1 MATKIITTTENAIVY
16 TAYADF
22 QFTYQRKKYGATSG
36 ETFTPPE
43 DFVEVESGWGVK
55 GIKFQYSTYKENT
68 VEQDGTLKK
77 VEEEQ
82 AHYLILPLNKN

>member
-1 MATKIITTTENAIVY
+1 MATKTSSTPTY

-22 QFTYQRKKYGATSG
+22 QFTYLRKKYSAMSG
-36 ETFTPPE
+36 EAFTPPE